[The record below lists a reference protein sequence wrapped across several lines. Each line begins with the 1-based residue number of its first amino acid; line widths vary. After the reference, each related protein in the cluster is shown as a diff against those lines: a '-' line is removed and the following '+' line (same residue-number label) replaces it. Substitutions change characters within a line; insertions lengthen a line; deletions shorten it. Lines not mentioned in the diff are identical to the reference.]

1 MHKFAAAILLS
12 VAVTGVAQARL
23 VRLRVERREVV
34 LAGKLFGLAGA
45 YEKLVGKADFALD
58 PALPQNQ
65 IIVDLPLAPRN
76 EHGEVEFSADFYLLK
91 PVDPTKGNGQLFYE
105 VGNRGGKGML
115 ATFQKGSGSTD
126 PKTEAEFG
134 DGSLMRQGFA
144 LLWVGWQ
151 WDVPDGRMRIDAPIA
166 TDAGRPITGLVRAN
180 FIPSQHEPTARL
192 ADRNHRAYLVLDP
205 ANAENVM
212 TVRDERLDSPQVIP
226 RARWRFVDGETV
238 ALDGGFE
245 PGRIYDVVYRAKDPR
260 VAGTGLAATRDIAS
274 FFKYEKGVANP
285 MPTIQH
291 ALAWGRS
298 QSGRFLR
305 HFLYEGFNEDE
316 KGRRVFDGVL
326 ALVGG
331 AGRGSF
337 NHRFAQASRDA
348 LEHINMLFPVDMFP
362 FTDVPETDPET
373 GTTDA
378 LLTRAEKSG
387 TVPKIFYVLTN
398 SEYFNRGGSLV
409 HTDPTGTKDVEL
421 PPSTRLYLM
430 SSSPHMPA
438 PFPPVPNKLDTLLG
452 LAPRNTLDYLPVVRA
467 LFVALD
473 RWVTE
478 DTAPPPSRYP
488 HIADGTLVPRESGGW
503 PAIPGFL
510 FPPPQLVP
518 YRLDFGPN
526 WKRGIIDNE
535 PPKIGK
541 PFVVRVPAVDGD
553 GNDRA
558 GVRVPELV
566 VPLATH
572 TGWNY
577 RHPSIGAPRHLA
589 GEIGSYI
596 PFARTQAERQ
606 KTRDQRLSIEERY
619 PNKETYVGKI
629 AAAGLELVRQSYML
643 PQDLPDVIDR
653 AAAHWDWAIGADT
666 KAPPHE
672 PQL

>member
-1 MHKFAAAILLS
+1 M
-12 VAVTGVAQARL
+12 
-23 VRLRVERREVV
+23 RLRVERRELV
-34 LAGKLFGLAGA
+34 LAGKLFGLPGA

-91 PVDPTKGNGQLFYE
+91 PLDPAKGNGQLFYE
-105 VGNRGGKGML
+105 VGNRGDKRTLGP
-115 ATFQKGSGSTD
+115 FQKGLNSID
-126 PKTEAEFG
+126 PATETEFG
-134 DGSLMRQGFA
+134 DGALMRQGFA
-144 LLWVGWQ
+144 LLWMGWQ

-305 HFLYEGFNEDE
+305 HFLYEGFSEDE

>member
-1 MHKFAAAILLS
+1 MHKFVIAILLS
-12 VAVTGVAQARL
+12 LAVTGVAEARL

-34 LAGKLFGLAGA
+34 LAGKAFGLAGA

-91 PVDPTKGNGQLFYE
+91 PVDPKKGNGQLFYE
-105 VGNRGGKGML
+105 VGNRGGKRML
-115 ATFQKGSGSTD
+115 ATFQKASDSTD
-126 PKTEAEFG
+126 PVTEAEFG

-166 TDAGRPITGLVRAN
+166 TDAGRPITGLVRGN
-180 FIPSQHEPTARL
+180 FIPNQREPTARL
-192 ADRNHRAYLVLDP
+192 ADRNHKAYRVLDP
-205 ANAENVM
+205 ADAENVM
-212 TVRDERLDSPQVIP
+212 TVRDERLDLPQVIP
-226 RARWRFVDGETV
+226 RTRWRFVDGETV

-260 VAGTGLAATRDIAS
+260 VVGVGLAATRDIAS
-274 FFKYEKGVANP
+274 FFKYEKGAANP
-285 MPTIQH
+285 MPTIQQ

-348 LEHINMLFPVDMFP
+348 LEHFNMLFPVDMFP
-362 FTDVPETDPET
+362 FTDAPETDPET
-373 GTTDA
+373 GATDA
-378 LLTRAEKSG
+378 LLARAEKSG

-421 PPSTRLYLM
+421 PPSTRLYFM
-430 SSSPHMPA
+430 ASSPHMPA
-438 PFPPVPNKLDTLLG
+438 PFPPVPNKPDTLLG
-452 LAPRNTLDYLPVVRA
+452 LAPLNTLDYMPFVRA

-488 HIADGTLVPRESGGW
+488 HIADGTLVPRESGDW
-503 PAIPGFL
+503 PAIPGFV
-510 FPPPQLVP
+510 FPPPQLIP
-518 YRLDFGPN
+518 YRLDFGSN
-526 WKRGIIDNE
+526 WKRGIIDHE

-541 PFVVRVPAVDGD
+541 PFVVRVPAVDDD

-577 RHPSIGAPRHLA
+577 RHPSMGAPRHLA

-596 PFARTQAERQ
+596 PFARTRAERQ
-606 KTRDQRLSIEERY
+606 KPSDPRLSIKERY
-619 PNKETYVGKI
+619 PSKETYIGKI
-629 AAAGLELVRQSYML
+629 SAAGVELVRQGYML
-643 PQDLPDVIDR
+643 SQDLPDVIEH
-653 AAAHWDWAIGADT
+653 AAAHWDSAVRADT
-666 KAPPHE
+666 KAPPRE
-672 PQL
+672 P